1 MRQGDKKY
9 SKSTLEKEDKE
20 VQGNIF
26 SALFQSSFNSPFD
39 EEHKE
44 FIVMCQLP
52 QTDNLSGSNLDFDSR
67 VKSAF
72 EKAEESGYSY
82 AQGKGEKE
90 SNAMVSWM

>member
-1 MRQGDKKY
+1 M
-9 SKSTLEKEDKE
+9 
-20 VQGNIF
+20 
-26 SALFQSSFNSPFD
+26 
-39 EEHKE
+39 
-44 FIVMCQLP
+44 
-52 QTDNLSGSNLDFDSR
+52 DNLSGSNLDFDSR